1 MNNLPIS
8 QIAGQGM
15 TLERARLEMA
25 TLKLSLMNVSF
36 ANNTEA
42 LNFLSQLKGN
52 SNIATDNSINDS
64 NLSIKHVKDVN
75 NPLADNNGYVYK
87 FDVDPTREM
96 ATLISATRAY
106 EANVRAYNAN
116 HQMNKSALDIGN
128 R

>member
-1 MNNLPIS
+1 MSNFQVS

-15 TLERARLEMA
+15 TLERNRLELA

-36 ANNTEA
+36 ASNAEA
-42 LNFLSQLKGN
+42 LNFLSQVKGSSNYVNN
-52 SNIATDNSINDS
+52 SNIEDS
-64 NLSIKHVKDVN
+64 KLLVKQIKDTS
-75 NPLADNNGYVYK
+75 NPLADSEGYIYK
-87 FDVDPTREM
+87 IDVDPTREM

-116 HQMNKSALDIGN
+116 SLMNKAALEIGS